1 MSKRI
6 TGTRLAI
13 VLAALCALVVS
24 SISGASAMAAGPVLL
39 DIFGNPICADGS
51 LNEGSPHRPGSG
63 HEPDCCAIACAS
75 LHMQAGEPPQHV
87 AVALPAF
94 SGSTSIYP
102 LTTLRLTRS
111 QRTPANPRAPPRTA

>member
-1 MSKRI
+1 MSKRG
-6 TGTRLAI
+6 TATRLAI
-13 VLAALCALVVS
+13 VLTALCALVVT

-51 LNEGSPHRPGSG
+51 LDEGSSHG
-63 HEPDCCAIACAS
+63 HGKGHTPDCCAIACAS
-75 LHMQAGEPPQHV
+75 LHMQAGEPPQPV
-87 AVALPAF
+87 VVALPAY